1 MAGPTDPTTQDTT
14 TDLNA
19 AAQAASAASDA
30 FGQYGQSANDAATML
45 STLQS
50 KLAGV
55 GVSLTTNQQLT
66 QGQTAAFGLLS
77 TAVLGA
83 RDAFTQLQ
91 GVDTSGL
98 DTFRGQLQ
106 ELKSYFGG
114 VNAFTVGSEATK
126 KLADGLKSVGVAG
139 SVVDEL
145 ARAGGTAILSFADK
159 FFAGADN
166 ALKLQNSIIQLS
178 ASTGRLSDV
187 YAAAGPNLENINLIT
202 KQYQASIN
210 ETGLATGVTTSQV
223 EKYYAELGNVP
234 GALGAVVKGGTGV
247 NGTISMLTATM
258 QYAAGSGRK
267 FEDVTKDLNVA
278 FRDYNLTGEDALKFT
293 ARIGELAN
301 KFHVQLSD
309 VQSSLTATA
318 ESFKMYGNEAEGAAN
333 MMNEYLGAL
342 ESTGLSGSAAIDV
355 VNGMTA
361 GIKNLNIAQKS
372 FLSAQTGGPGGLMG
386 GFQIEKMMRE
396 GKMDEVMD
404 KVKSTLTRQ
413 FGQIMTLNEAS
424 QSPQAAAQFQKQIL
438 MLRQGPLGS
447 FAKDDQSAM
456 RLLEAMK
463 TGQKGAVDAL
473 KPDIVQDMTKKGID
487 IQSKSYTT
495 LRQMLQIM
503 EQTRGQAGFANL
515 SMAQGGLTAATGE
528 EGEEGDRIDQAR
540 LRNNLTQGMGT
551 AAARS
556 GTVTTGLTNEMAT
569 RQVKEHAGNFAV
581 QAVNNWKEFFDGLG
595 PALKAPIEKIR
606 SLFASGKGEDA
617 VAETKR
623 LMDDIDRKKEA
634 LRTAAPA
641 VRDAGLAAL
650 NEEQANV
657 QAATGYLSKGGPT
670 ETGPTLPTISPTLGG
685 LFTPS
690 SQVGAAAATSA
701 KTGAATTANG
711 APPQIPIHPN
721 QTQPQSVSGEITVH
735 VVVSDEM
742 GKQLQNHAQRFA
754 ISPQSK

>member
-1 MAGPTDPTTQDTT
+1 MADPPSTTPTTN
-14 TDLNA
+14 DLIA
-19 AAQAASAASDA
+19 SAQAAASAKEA
-30 FGQYGQSANDAATML
+30 FGDFSVAVTNAGSLMGD
-45 STLQS
+45 LQS

-55 GVSLTTNQQLT
+55 GVSLNTNQQLT

-83 RDAFTQLQ
+83 RNAFEQLQ
-91 GVDTSGL
+91 GVDTAGL

-126 KLADGLKSVGVAG
+126 KLAEGLKDLGANSNLVESLAKVGGAA
-139 SVVDEL
+139 L
-145 ARAGGTAILSFADK
+145 LSFADK

-166 ALKLQNSIIQLS
+166 ALKLQNAVIQLS
-178 ASTGRLSDV
+178 ASTGHLSDI
-187 YAAAGPNLENINLIT
+187 YGAAGDNLQNINLIT
-202 KQYQASIN
+202 KQYQAAIN

-223 EKYYAELGNVP
+223 EKYYAQLGQVP
-234 GALGAVVKGGTGV
+234 GALGAVVKSGAGV
-247 NGTISMLTATM
+247 NETVSMLTATM

-267 FEDVTKDLNVA
+267 FEDITKDLAVA
-278 FRDYNLTGEDALKFT
+278 FKDYNLTGEPALKFT
-293 ARIGELAN
+293 AQIGELAN
-301 KFHVQLSD
+301 KFNVPLGDMESA
-309 VQSSLTATA
+309 LIATA
-318 ESFKMYGNEAEGAAN
+318 GAFRMYGNEAQGAAN
-333 MMNEYLGAL
+333 IMNEYLGSL
-342 ESTGLSGSAAIDV
+342 EKTGLSGTAATEVIS
-355 VNGMTA
+355 GMTS
-361 GIKNLNIAQKS
+361 GIKNLNIAQKA

-386 GFQIEKMMRE
+386 GFQIEKLMRE

-413 FGQIMTLNEAS
+413 FGQIMTLNEAA

-447 FAKDDQSAM
+447 FTKDDQSAM

-463 TGQKGAVDAL
+463 TGQKSAVDAL

-487 IQSKSYTT
+487 LQSKSYTT

-515 SMAQGGLTAATGE
+515 GMAQGALTAGTGE
-528 EGEEGDRIDQAR
+528 EGEDTDRVSQAR
-540 LRNNLTQGMGT
+540 LRNNLMQGMGT

-556 GTVTTGLTNEMAT
+556 GTVTTGLTSEVAA
-569 RQVKEHAGNFAV
+569 RQVREHAGDFAT
-581 QAVNNWKEFFDGLG
+581 QAVNNWKDFFNGLG

-623 LMDDIDRKKEA
+623 LMEDIDRRKEA

-641 VRDAGLAAL
+641 VREAGMQAL
-650 NEEQANV
+650 MEEQANV
-657 QAATGYLSKGGPT
+657 QAASAYLGKGGPT
-670 ETGPTLPTISPTLGG
+670 ETSAGPTLPTISPTLGG
-685 LFTPS
+685 LFSPAQ
-690 SQVGAAAATSA
+690 QVGAAAATSA
-701 KTGAATTANG
+701 KTGSATTANG
-711 APPQIPIHPN
+711 APPYIPTHPIP
-721 QTQPQSVSGEITVH
+721 TQPQSVSGEITVH
-735 VVVSDEM
+735 VIVSDEM
-742 GKQLQNHAQRFA
+742 GKQIQNHAQRFA